1 MIASIEIEFQSSEIA
16 KRVLDTISPDNS
28 PLPTGLTIEC
38 AVIGACL
45 SVKIHCEKRIES
57 LGATLEDIMS
67 SIDLS
72 MRTSESVDTM
82 EEW

>member
-1 MIASIEIEFQSSEIA
+1 MIATIEIEFQSSEVAERILYA
-16 KRVLDTISPDNS
+16 ISPDNF

-38 AVIGACL
+38 AVKGACL
-45 SVKIHCEKRIES
+45 SVTIYCERRIES

-72 MRTSESVDTM
+72 MRTSESVDIM